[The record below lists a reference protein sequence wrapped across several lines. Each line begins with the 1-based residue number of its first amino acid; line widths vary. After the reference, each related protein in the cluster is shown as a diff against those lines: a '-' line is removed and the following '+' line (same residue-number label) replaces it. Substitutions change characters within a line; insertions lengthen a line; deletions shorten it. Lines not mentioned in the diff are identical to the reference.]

1 MARAACRGGGSVAGG
16 WSRENSSRVLLF
28 VALNVTC
35 HDFDIS
41 FSPTYAVLGVGAG
54 FRKRNGEADSTCAR
68 TGVIIKVAELAALLH
83 CLLHLVRHLN
93 SKKMKTNTFL
103 WTLFIRTTH
112 AN

>member
-1 MARAACRGGGSVAGG
+1 MRIGGRVARAACRGGGSVARD
-16 WSRENSSRVLLF
+16 WSRRDSSRELLF

-68 TGVIIKVAELAALLH
+68 TRVIIRVAKLPALLH
-83 CLLHLVRHLN
+83 CLLHLVQ
-93 SKKMKTNTFL
+93 M
-103 WTLFIRTTH
+103 
-112 AN
+112 